1 MKYVKGNVIFP
12 EHLLKQI
19 QQYVQGEFVY
29 IPQKDG
35 SRKPWGEKSGQR
47 EQLTRRNNEIREK
60 FREGMSID
68 RLTKSYHLSHDTIKK
83 IVYSKKH

>member
-12 EHLLKQI
+12 EKLLKEI
-19 QQYVQGEFVY
+19 QKYIQGEFVY

-35 SRKPWGEKSGQR
+35 SRKQWGEKSGQR
-47 EQLTRRNNEIREK
+47 ERLARRNKEIREK
-60 FREGMSID
+60 FKNGVSID

-83 IVYSKKH
+83 IVYSNKC